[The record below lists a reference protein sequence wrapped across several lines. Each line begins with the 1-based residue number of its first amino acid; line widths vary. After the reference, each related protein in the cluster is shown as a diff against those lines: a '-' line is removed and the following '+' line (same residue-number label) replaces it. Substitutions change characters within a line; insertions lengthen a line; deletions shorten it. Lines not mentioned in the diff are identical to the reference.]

1 MASLHQD
8 VGEWVGGRDGE
19 PWRIHWLLVIEQ
31 SRKSWKTYRTYSK
44 NRPRTL
50 MLQRCHMNLF
60 DILCSLTM

>member
-8 VGEWVGGRDGE
+8 VGELVGGRDGE
-19 PWRIHWLLVIEQ
+19 PLENPSCFLWSSHGNF
-31 SRKSWKTYRTYSK
+31 WKTYMTYSK

-60 DILCSLTM
+60 DILCI